1 MPAPLPRI
9 GQAVICNGNLL
20 CGKVKHQRLLWLTLL
35 ALALLPIH
43 FYFET
48 ECSVYNLNE
57 LQAESFKLQ
66 FFFVLSLIK

>member
-9 GQAVICNGNLL
+9 GQAVIYNGNLL
-20 CGKVKHQRLLWLTLL
+20 HEKVKHQRLLWLTLL

-48 ECSVYNLNE
+48 GCSVYTLNE
-57 LQAESFKLQ
+57 LQAESFKLLI
-66 FFFVLSLIK
+66 FF

>member
-9 GQAVICNGNLL
+9 GQAIICNGNLL
-20 CGKVKHQRLLWLTLL
+20 RGKVKHQRPLWLTLL
-35 ALALLPIH
+35 ALALHVLPFH

-57 LQAESFKLQ
+57 LQADIFKL
-66 FFFVLSLIK
+66 LILF